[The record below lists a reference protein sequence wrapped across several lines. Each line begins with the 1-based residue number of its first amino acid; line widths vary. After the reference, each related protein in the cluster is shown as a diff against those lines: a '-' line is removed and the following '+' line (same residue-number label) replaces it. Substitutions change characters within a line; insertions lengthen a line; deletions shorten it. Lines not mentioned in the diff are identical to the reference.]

1 MPSTLPPSGRL
12 NRNAIRPP
20 SRLGLSEPQPAA
32 IQPAQPII
40 LAIFAPRRQQTCAA
54 VSMQRP
60 GFLNAALTTKLHQHD
75 ACMSRP
81 DTSVLPAPH
90 ADAAGAART
99 HGTAVTPS
107 HSPEIVGQIFRDLSA
122 TAAYQRLPASSR
134 GVDRRRPRRRPR
146 LNPAQP
152 QPACFSP
159 PPSLL
164 VTDHSRGWFSIVG
177 TCQ

>member
-32 IQPAQPII
+32 IQPI
-40 LAIFAPRRQQTCAA
+40 IFAPRRQQTCAA

-60 GFLNAALTTKLHQHD
+60 GLLSAALTTTKLQQHD

-122 TAAYQRLPASSR
+122 TAAYQRLPASCARS
-134 GVDRRRPRRRPR
+134 GSAAPASTPR

-152 QPACFSP
+152 QPACSP

-164 VTDHSRGWFSIVG
+164 VTDHSRGWLSIVG